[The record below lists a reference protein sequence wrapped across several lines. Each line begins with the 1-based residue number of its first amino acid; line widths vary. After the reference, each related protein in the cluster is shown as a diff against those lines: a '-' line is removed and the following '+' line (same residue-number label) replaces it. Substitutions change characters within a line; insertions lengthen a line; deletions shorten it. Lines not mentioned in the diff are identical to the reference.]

1 MLHAGDVEVRSVLYK
16 LAKLV
21 SALTSVHQVV
31 KAAGV
36 FSKGAYIELGLL
48 LYLILDVAHEVTD
61 GGAASTLE

>member
-16 LAKLV
+16 LAELV
-21 SALTSVHQVV
+21 SALASVHQVV
-31 KAAGV
+31 EAAGV

-61 GGAASTLE
+61 RGAASTLE